1 MRFSSLLLFL
11 LMFAASAAE
20 IGGTF
25 PWRTLQAEEAATNAE
40 RLKPS
45 RRAGDFAAECVG
57 RSGVRLNRI
66 GDYVEFT
73 APAAV
78 NSIVVRY
85 AIPDA
90 PRGGGEE
97 HTLSG
102 YVDGKHRFDLKLS
115 SRHTWLYGREH
126 DPVND
131 PEELKRMHTTDILVW
146 NNYGAE
152 PEIPDHGATP
162 RHAVHRARLPYGKL
176 HLRTQP
182 GV

>member
-1 MRFSSLLLFL
+1 MRFTSLFPFL
-11 LMFAASAAE
+11 LSLATAVSAAE

-25 PWRTLQAEEAATNAE
+25 PWRTLQAEEAETNAE

-57 RSGVRLNRI
+57 KSGVRLNRA

-73 APAAV
+73 APAAA

-115 SRHTWLYGREH
+115 SRHTWLYGKEH

-131 PEELKRMHTTDILVW
+131 PEELKRLPARWRAASSTRRVCS
-146 NNYGAE
+146 
-152 PEIPDHGATP
+152 PDRFPPARKSDCRRMPLTP
-162 RHAVHRARLPYGKL
+162 
-176 HLRTQP
+176 P
-182 GV
+182 GIM